1 MPEKNLRLLTMHRV
15 MEALQAQAVVGEN
28 LLDTHITGIYAS
40 DLMSDVLAYG
50 KTGSVLLTGMNS
62 IQTAVSSYMAEFKA
76 IVFLRGK
83 KPTEDIRQF
92 AQGKGLILL
101 TTRSDMYEACI
112 QIAKINGQLLPGSE
126 APADTN
132 KVEDIA
138 VHQFFIKEGDFTTA
152 GMISTEIKE
161 ILNSIGY
168 EPRLVRRV
176 AISTYEGEMNVV
188 MHALKGTVTLKASE
202 TEIFVTIDDEGKGIP
217 DVEKA
222 MQEGF
227 STATEEQ
234 RALGFGS
241 GMGLPNMKRN
251 ADILHVTSE
260 VAKGTHV
267 EMKFMVNK

>member
-1 MPEKNLRLLTMHRV
+1 
-15 MEALQAQAVVGEN
+15 VVGEN
-28 LLDTHITGIYAS
+28 LLDTHVTGIYAS

-50 KTGSVLLTGMNS
+50 RTGSVLLTGMNS

-112 QIAKINGQLLPGSE
+112 QIAQINGQLLPGTEVVANPS
-126 APADTN
+126 
-132 KVEDIA
+132 KVEDVA

-188 MHALKGTVTLKASE
+188 MHAQKGTVTLKASE
-202 TEIFVTIDDEGKGIP
+202 AEVFITIDDEGKGIP

-260 VAKGTHV
+260 VEKGTHV
-267 EMKFMVNK
+267 EMKFSVNK

>member
-28 LLDTHITGIYAS
+28 LLDTHVTGIYAS

-126 APADTN
+126 APAETN

-188 MHALKGTVTLKASE
+188 MHAQKGTVTLKASE
-202 TEIFVTIDDEGKGIP
+202 TDIFVTLDDEGKGIP

-260 VAKGTHV
+260 VGKGTHV

>member
-1 MPEKNLRLLTMHRV
+1 MPDVNLRLLTVHRIQ
-15 MEALQAQAVVGEN
+15 EALQAQVIVGEN
-28 LLDTHITGIYAS
+28 LLDTHVTGIYAS

-50 KTGSVLLTGMNS
+50 KSGSVLLTGMNS

-83 KPTEDIRQF
+83 KPTDDIRQF

-101 TTRSDMYEACI
+101 TTRADMYESCI
-112 QIAKINGQLLPGSE
+112 KIAQIDGHLLARPGEE
-126 APADTN
+126 AILD
-132 KVEDIA
+132 KEEDIA
-138 VHQFFIKEGDFTTA
+138 VHQFNIEEGDFTTA

-161 ILNSIGY
+161 ILNSIGF
-168 EPRLVRRV
+168 EPKLVRRV

-188 MHALKGTVTLKASE
+188 MHARKGVVTLKASDA
-202 TEIFVTIDDEGKGIP
+202 EILVRIDDEGKGIP

-227 STATEEQ
+227 STATDEQ

-241 GMGLPNMKRN
+241 GMGLPNMKKN
-251 ADILHVTSE
+251 ADILNVTSE
-260 VAKGTHV
+260 IGKGTQV
-267 EMKFMVNK
+267 EMKFTVKK